1 MCDFLSVYIG
11 WDGEILC
18 GNMSSHESAE
28 SHHKLN
34 KKLASRRP
42 PVPME
47 WTEDD
52 DGDSIS
58 VRVPHDIDDD
68 RNESYYKA
76 IVLADYKTRQNLIV
90 SILESGNYGGSL
102 DLRGCPIESLPDN
115 LSVSG
120 YLDLRGCTGLTSLP
134 DNLSVGGY
142 LDLRGCKKELI
153 TSAKAMYKNVIC

>member
-76 IVLADYKTRQNLIV
+76 IILADYKTRQNLIV

-102 DLRGCPIESLPDN
+102 Y
-115 LSVSG
+115 LS
-120 YLDLRGCTGLTSLP
+120 GCTGLTSLP
-134 DNLSVGGY
+134 DNLSVSGY

>member
-1 MCDFLSVYIG
+1 MNIRKKVTSVTATALNVRRLRLRSLNNLNQKGYEMCDFLSVYIG

-76 IVLADYKTRQNLIV
+76 IILADYKTRQNLIV

-102 DLRGCPIESLPDN
+102 YLSGC
-115 LSVSG
+115 
-120 YLDLRGCTGLTSLP
+120 R
-134 DNLSVGGY
+134 
-142 LDLRGCKKELI
+142 
-153 TSAKAMYKNVIC
+153 